1 MRITTTYRK
10 VGAFYIACIGDL
22 PSTELGPAYFRIAD
36 NPGVSDEMRVGT
48 TIPGERLKSPID
60 NLYEESQTHIVIR

>member
-1 MRITTTYRK
+1 MATGSRATLTLSDWVR
-10 VGAFYIACIGDL
+10 V
-22 PSTELGPAYFRIAD
+22 AD

-60 NLYEESQTHIVIR
+60 NLYGESQTHIVIR